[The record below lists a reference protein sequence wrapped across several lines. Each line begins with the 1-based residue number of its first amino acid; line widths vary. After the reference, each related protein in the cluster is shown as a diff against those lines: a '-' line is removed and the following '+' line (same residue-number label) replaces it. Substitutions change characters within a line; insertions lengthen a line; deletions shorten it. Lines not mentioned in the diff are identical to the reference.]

1 MVVPFLPPDTYFS
14 SLTSSLTIALFPLTR
29 NFWALTICMENLVF
43 KWKVHS
49 GGMFSEKVIYLPC
62 LHRIHENFCTICSE
76 LARLFPRKRQCPG
89 WRIQGATRDESLPF
103 QPVCYFTA
111 VLLASPLI
119 ADFATQ
125 LWHSRWARFKFWSSV
140 LAFYFCVNDSACLW
154 V

>member
-14 SLTSSLTIALFPLTR
+14 SLTSSLTIALFHWQETFEHLP
-29 NFWALTICMENLVF
+29 FV
-43 KWKVHS
+43 WKTWYSNGRFIPVECFRKKLIPSMPSPNSRKFLYH
-49 GGMFSEKVIYLPC
+49 
-62 LHRIHENFCTICSE
+62 
-76 LARLFPRKRQCPG
+76 LFRTSQAISKKTAMPRM
-89 WRIQGATRDESLPF
+89 ADTRDEYLPF

>member
-29 NFWALTICMENLVF
+29 NFWALAICMENLVF
-43 KWKVHS
+43 KWKVIPVECFRKKLIPSMPSPNSRKFLYH
-49 GGMFSEKVIYLPC
+49 
-62 LHRIHENFCTICSE
+62 
-76 LARLFPRKRQCPG
+76 LFRTSQAISKKTAMPRM
-89 WRIQGATRDESLPF
+89 ADTRDESLPF

-111 VLLASPLI
+111 VLLASLLI

>member
-43 KWKVHS
+43 KWRFIPVECFRKKLIPSMPSPNSRKFLYH
-49 GGMFSEKVIYLPC
+49 
-62 LHRIHENFCTICSE
+62 
-76 LARLFPRKRQCPG
+76 LFRTSQAISKKTAMPRM
-89 WRIQGATRDESLPF
+89 ADSRDESLPF

>member
-1 MVVPFLPPDTYFS
+1 MVVPFLPPDTYFLV
-14 SLTSSLTIALFPLTR
+14 SLRALPSHCFHWQETFEHLPFVWKTWYSNERFIPVECFRKKLIPSMPSPNSRKFLYHLFRTR
-29 NFWALTICMENLVF
+29 KAISKKTAM
-43 KWKVHS
+43 
-49 GGMFSEKVIYLPC
+49 
-62 LHRIHENFCTICSE
+62 
-76 LARLFPRKRQCPG
+76 PRM
-89 WRIQGATRDESLPF
+89 ADSRDESLPF

-119 ADFATQ
+119 TDFATQ